1 MAVANKIDFQS
12 LAENSADILCS
23 AGMDGLLH
31 YVSPASLE
39 ILGWKPEEMVG
50 KTLYD
55 FALPED
61 HPVVAGA
68 FAVQDQ
74 NATFRMRKK
83 DGSEAWIESRSRLVP
98 NSATGEPKAYVF
110 VMRDIT
116 NYKMLEE
123 KLSAQTFCLFV
134 FGDGGFRWRGSGMD
148 RGKIKPCR

>member
-1 MAVANKIDFQS
+1 MAAVNDIDFQS

-31 YVSPASLE
+31 YVSPAALE
-39 ILGWKPEEMVG
+39 VLGLEPAEMVG

-55 FALPED
+55 FVLPED

-83 DGSEAWIESRSRLVP
+83 DGSEAWIENQIAALGRVELRRELKRRIVDDGRLSP
-98 NSATGEPKAYVF
+98 RGNLAEDLP
-110 VMRDIT
+110 
-116 NYKMLEE
+116 
-123 KLSAQTFCLFV
+123 
-134 FGDGGFRWRGSGMD
+134 DG
-148 RGKIKPCR
+148 